1 MKKKVI
7 KIKNKRKNIKY
18 SIAFDSIK
26 IKSKE
31 IIIL

>member
-1 MKKKVI
+1 MKKKRVI
-7 KIKNKRKNIKY
+7 KIKNKERTLNIP
-18 SIAFDSIK
+18 FDSIK